1 MEAYLQGPNGEEVEL
16 PFAEPDPADG
26 SIIIQA
32 GEVQRLLA
40 WYDERN
46 GREAND
52 AAETFWIR
60 IVPNEA

>member
-1 MEAYLQGPNGEEVEL
+1 MKAYLQGPNGEESEL
-16 PFAEPDPADG
+16 TVTEPDPADG
-26 SIIIQA
+26 TYCIQA
-32 GEVQRLLA
+32 DEVQRLLA

-60 IVPNEA
+60 IVPKS